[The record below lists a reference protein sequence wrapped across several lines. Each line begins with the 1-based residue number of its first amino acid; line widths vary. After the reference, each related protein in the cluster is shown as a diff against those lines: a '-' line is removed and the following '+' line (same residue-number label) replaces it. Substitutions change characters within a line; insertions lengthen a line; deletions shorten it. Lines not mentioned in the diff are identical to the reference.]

1 MFTCRL
7 IVAILAF
14 KAVYELEVMRRENDD
29 KKILAVYGEMRD
41 MMAALTQ
48 CVFV

>member
-1 MFTCRL
+1 MFICRL

-14 KAVYELEVMRRENDD
+14 KAVYELEVKRREND

>member
-14 KAVYELEVMRRENDD
+14 KAVYELEVKRREND